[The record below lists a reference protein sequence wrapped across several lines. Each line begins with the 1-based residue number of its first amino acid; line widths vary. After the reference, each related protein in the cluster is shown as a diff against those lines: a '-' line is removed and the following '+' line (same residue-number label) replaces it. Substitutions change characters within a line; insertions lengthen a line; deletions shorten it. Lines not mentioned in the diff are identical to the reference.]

1 MKLYRNNLTMKVL
14 SKFIENNLDKIEG
27 VETKSNEI
35 TLKTVD
41 GIKKVKVRTSKNH
54 IEEELPNVDIL
65 WTKFSSKELE
75 EDYSYMVVICSED
88 TDKAIVFTKEEL
100 KEHYS
105 LEQKKKKN
113 GEIDFNIYPVF
124 IGRRCFYR
132 RGKFDKEGIDITK
145 YVNNYVL

>member
-1 MKLYRNNLTMKVL
+1 MKLSRKNITMKVL
-14 SKFIENNLDKIEG
+14 SKFIENNLDKIEN

-35 TLKTVD
+35 IFKTVD
-41 GIKKVKVRTSKNH
+41 GIKKVKIKTSKNH
-54 IEEELPNVDIL
+54 IEEDSPDVDIL
-65 WTKFSSKELE
+65 WTSFSNKELE

-88 TDKAIVFTKEEL
+88 IDKAIVFTKEEL

-124 IGRRCFYR
+124 IGRRCFDR
-132 RGKFDKEGIDITK
+132 RHSSDKGQIDITK
-145 YVNNYVL
+145 YVNNYTF